1 MKLAI
6 LISALLLAACMQ
18 ANPSKPSTQAHESAQ
33 EPTEAIPPADNQV
46 MCTMDAMQC
55 ADGSW
60 VGRSGPNCEFICPA
74 TTGK

>member
-6 LISALLLAACMQ
+6 LISALLLTACMQ
-18 ANPSKPSTQAHESAQ
+18 GNTSKSTEVK
-33 EPTEAIPPADNQV
+33 PPADNHV

-60 VGRSGPNCEFICPA
+60 VGRSGPNCEFVCPDA
-74 TTGK
+74 TDK

>member
-6 LISALLLAACMQ
+6 LISALLLVACVQ
-18 ANPSKPSTQAHESAQ
+18 TNSSKPSARVE
-33 EPTEAIPPADNQV
+33 EPPQVIPPADYQV

-60 VGRSGPNCEFICPA
+60 VGRSGLNCEFVCPTA
-74 TTGK
+74 AEK

>member
-6 LISALLLAACMQ
+6 LISALLLSACMQ
-18 ANPSKPSTQAHESAQ
+18 GNTSKPAEVKP
-33 EPTEAIPPADNQV
+33 PTDNQV

-60 VGRSGPNCEFICPA
+60 VGRSGPNCEFVCPTA
-74 TTGK
+74 AEK